1 MKANDL
7 RLGNLIYWNIPEK
20 LDVIHTVVGIRNE
33 KPQTMPISLGESIND
48 YKPIPLTEEWL
59 KKFGFEDLYYGQDK
73 FGWIKDGVNISKY
86 FNFVLMLPDAEYYD
100 STKIKWV
107 HDLQNLYYAL
117 TGVELSVS

>member
-20 LDVIHTVVGIRNE
+20 IDTIHTVVGIRND
-33 KPQTMPISLGESIND
+33 KPQTTPISLGERIED

-59 KKFGFEDLYYGQDK
+59 KKFGFEDLYYGEDK
-73 FGWIKDGVNISKY
+73 FGWIKEGVNISKY
-86 FNFVLMLPDAEYYD
+86 FNFVLMLPNAEYYD

-107 HDLQNLYYAL
+107 HDLQNLYYAI